1 MATLTHGPYPN
12 QSFLATFDL
21 ITDITGTPAAPG
33 FMAFCLE
40 DNKIYIYNG
49 SAWRTIATS

>member
-33 FMAFCLE
+33 FMAFC
-40 DNKIYIYNG
+40 
-49 SAWRTIATS
+49 